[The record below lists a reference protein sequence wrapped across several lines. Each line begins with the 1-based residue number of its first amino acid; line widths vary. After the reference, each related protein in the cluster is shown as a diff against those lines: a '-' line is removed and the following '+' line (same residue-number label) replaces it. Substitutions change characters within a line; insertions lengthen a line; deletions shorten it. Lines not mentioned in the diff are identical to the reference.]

1 MATPAKIIDQNLPT
15 VALVGRVNVGK
26 STLFN
31 KMTETNKAL
40 VSSIP
45 GTTRTRNIGTV
56 IWRGRN
62 FRLVDTGGLT
72 FSEDIPLE
80 KEIIKQT
87 ELALQESDLILFVV
101 DLKTGILPQEKELAK
116 RLQKEKNKIILVGNK
131 ADNQKIATLSYD
143 QQWLKFGMGKPF
155 PVSAANG
162 SNIGDLLDEVF
173 KKLGRANKK
182 PKTLKI
188 THPIKV
194 AIIGKP
200 NVGKSSLFNDLIG
213 KEQVIV
219 SDLPHTTREPH
230 DILVELDG
238 QPMLFVDTAGIRR
251 KSKVHG
257 ELEVQGVGKSIDM
270 IKKSDIVLLVID
282 ASEPISTQDQQL
294 AGLLRENTKSV
305 IIVVNKWDKTEDN
318 SDQFRN
324 EAKQKVYAA
333 FPHLDF
339 APIVFVSAKTQY
351 RVHHIFPLIL
361 QAWKERHTEI
371 PDEELKAFMKKV
383 THEHRPAR
391 GKGTRHPE
399 IIAFYQL
406 RSNPPIFEMQIK
418 FKTSVHFSYVRYIE
432 NRLREKYGF
441 YAAPIVIKL
450 TKLKRM
456 L

>member
-1 MATPAKIIDQNLPT
+1 MATTAKIIDQNLPT

-31 KMTETNKAL
+31 KMTESNKAL

-45 GTTRTRNIGTV
+45 GTTRTRNIDTV
-56 IWRGRN
+56 SWRGRN

-87 ELALQESDLILFVV
+87 ELALREADLILFVV
-101 DLKTGILPQEKELAK
+101 DLKTGVLPQEKELTK
-116 RLQKEKNKIILVGNK
+116 RLRKEKTKIILVGNK

-143 QQWLKFGMGKPF
+143 QQWLGLGMGKPF

-162 SNIGDLLDEVF
+162 SNIGDLLDEVY
-173 KKLGRANKK
+173 KKLGRTGKK
-182 PKTLKI
+182 PKILK
-188 THPIKV
+188 TAHPIKV

-230 DILVELDG
+230 DTLVESDG

-257 ELEVQGVGKSIDM
+257 ELEVQGVGKSIEM

-282 ASEPISTQDQQL
+282 ASEFISTQDQQL

-351 RVHHIFPLIL
+351 RVHQIFPLIM
-361 QAWKERHTEI
+361 QAWKERHIEI
-371 PDEELKAFMKKV
+371 PEDELKVFMKKV
-383 THEHRPAR
+383 THEHRPSR

-399 IIAFYQL
+399 IIAFHQL

-418 FKTSVHFSYVRYIE
+418 FKTSVHFSYVHYIE

-441 YAAPIVIKL
+441 VAAPIVIKL